1 MKKVQA
7 LSNHFFARI
16 SSLNLSGVLK
26 VGLIYEPVPPQVRDK
41 QLSEEMKK

>member
-16 SSLNLSGVLK
+16 SSLNLKGALK
-26 VGLIYEPVPPQVRDK
+26 GSLIYEPIPPHMREAQA
-41 QLSEEMKK
+41 KKETAK